1 MQNKTLKIDRAFFLL
16 LVLIFLAGLLRT
28 VFRPKEINEY
38 ENRYANQLAPLT
50 AASYADGSFQDGMES
65 ALSDQV
71 LSLSLRRRPIT
82 LSPHTRRCP

>member
-71 LSLSLRRRPIT
+71 QFSQLAK
-82 LSPHTRRCP
+82 